1 MTRERRFSRTGR
13 PTRQTAFAL
22 TAALLWLLL
31 GTQPIHAS
39 SRYDEFLV
47 LYDELLEHHVRPAE
61 YRGIRYNGVD
71 YDAWALDDRHVAAR
85 EALLSA
91 DPGALM
97 DHDGRLAFWI
107 NAYNFLTIDL
117 IVRKGERESI
127 RNLGTLFRTPWQIHS
142 WMVGDRMRTL
152 DDIEHGIL
160 RPMGEPRIHF
170 AINCAALSCPSLR
183 AEAYRADFLDQQL
196 DEQVRLTL
204 DDPTKGFT
212 VDDGRDQVMVSKVF
226 QWFGEDFD
234 DGDLRGWLKAYK
246 PEPFGPDTR
255 ISFIRYDWGLN
266 DLM

>member
-1 MTRERRFSRTGR
+1 MALPLTLVGGG
-13 PTRQTAFAL
+13 PADATA
-22 TAALLWLLL
+22 
-31 GTQPIHAS
+31 
-39 SRYDEFLV
+39 RYDDFLT
-47 LYDELLEHHVRPAE
+47 LYDGLLESHVRPAE

-71 YDAWALDDRHVAAR
+71 YDAWAADGRHVSAR

-91 DPGALM
+91 DPGAFM
-97 DHDGRLAFWI
+97 DDKGRLAFWI

-117 IVRKGERESI
+117 IVREGERESI

-160 RPMGEPRIHF
+160 RPMDEPRIHF

-183 AEAYRADFLDQQL
+183 AEAYRAALLDRQL

-204 DDPTKGFT
+204 DDPTKGFS
-212 VDDGRDQVMVSKVF
+212 VDDTRDRVMVSKVF

-234 DGDLRGWLKAYK
+234 DGDLRGWLQAYK

-266 DLM
+266 DLMMEGS